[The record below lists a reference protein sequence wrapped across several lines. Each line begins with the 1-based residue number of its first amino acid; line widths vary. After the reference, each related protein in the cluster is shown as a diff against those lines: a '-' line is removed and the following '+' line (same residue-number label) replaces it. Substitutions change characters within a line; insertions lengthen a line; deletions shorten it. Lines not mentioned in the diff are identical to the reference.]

1 MLEKDKK
8 LAEEAKQ
15 YVKKNHKRIVR
26 KFADP
31 TVYPGNEYPVSF
43 FMAGSPGAG
52 KTEVSKR
59 LVEVFEIPTVRI
71 DADDVK
77 KEIKQ
82 YNGTNSAIVHGAA
95 SLGVEKIVDFCFA
108 NNQSFILDGLLAD
121 FDKAVQNIDRCL
133 SKGRLVYIF
142 YIYQEPEIAWKFTQ
156 EREKVEGR
164 NIPKSAFIHGFIESR
179 HVVQRLKDTYKSKI
193 VLNVIEKNYKNE
205 NKEIWTDVSNIDKY
219 IPNRYS
225 VQELEDML

>member
-1 MLEKDKK
+1 M
-8 LAEEAKQ
+8 
-15 YVKKNHKRIVR
+15 R

-31 TVYPGNEYPVSF
+31 TVYPANEHPVSF

-82 YNGTNSAIVHGAA
+82 YTGANSAIVHGAA

-108 NNQSFILDGLLAD
+108 KNQSFILDGLLAD
-121 FDKAVQNIDRCL
+121 YDKAVKNIDRCL
-133 SKGRLVYIF
+133 KKRRLVYLF
-142 YIYQEPEIAWKFTQ
+142 YIYQEPELAWKFTQ
-156 EREKVEGR
+156 EREIAEGR

-179 HVVQRLKDTYKSKI
+179 KVVQKLKDTYKDDV
-193 VLNVIEKNYKNE
+193 VLNVIEKNYNNE
-205 NKEIWTDVSNIDKY
+205 NKEIWTDVASIDKY
-219 IPNRYS
+219 IPNTYS
-225 VQELEDML
+225 IQDLEDML